1 LQTKL
6 AGTDVRLVSLSV
18 DPERD
23 TPEVLADFARKYA
36 ADPDRW
42 WFLTGPKGELLPL
55 IRERFKLGV
64 EPSTAAEQ
72 EAGAEPILHS
82 DRLALV
88 DRGNKV
94 VGYFDS
100 SDPEAIRNLISQAR
114 QRDIPGWIRRLPAVN
129 ALLNTACAVLLVL
142 GLAMIRTGSVRGH
155 AACMASCVVTS
166 AVFLTCYLIYHF
178 QVGSVPFRG
187 VGPIRVVYFTILL
200 SHTVLAIVT
209 VPLVALTL
217 TRALRRRFDRHA
229 RIARLTFPIWLYVA
243 ITGVVIYGML
253 YQLPVAVSST

>member
-1 LQTKL
+1 
-6 AGTDVRLVSLSV
+6 
-18 DPERD
+18 
-23 TPEVLADFARKYA
+23 
-36 ADPDRW
+36 
-42 WFLTGPKGELLPL
+42 
-55 IRERFKLGV
+55 
-64 EPSTAAEQ
+64 
-72 EAGAEPILHS
+72 
-82 DRLALV
+82 
-88 DRGNKV
+88 
-94 VGYFDS
+94 
-100 SDPEAIRNLISQAR
+100 
-114 QRDIPGWIRRLPAVN
+114 
-129 ALLNTACAVLLVL
+129 
-142 GLAMIRTGSVRGH
+142 
-155 AACMASCVVTS
+155 VTS